1 MKKSW
6 MLRPLAWIAAFVGV
20 LGIQLAGYLM
30 YKIGVWMSGV
40 IQAESTGV
48 QILLILLFGGTVV
61 SELYYAT
68 LVLPAMIVTGVD
80 MIYPSKAGGRY
91 LCIGLYELVGCGLM
105 IYAGIL
111 GAVKGGPMFWFYAR
125 FGYIAAATI
134 VMMVVGRITAMD
146 RLKDEPQATPTPK
159 PAPKPREKMEPW
171 VIWCVIAMIAAA
183 GLILGAG
190 MLAQKQDRELEEAK
204 EAAYFSGYSE
214 GYNTGVADEKAKAKN
229 DMSPNGLTVKR
240 ISDFVGQQY
249 GLTPHEA
256 ANIISQYNHPGKDG
270 AKPSWDEYMNAI
282 WALSYAGTLIGY

>member
-134 VMMVVGRITAMD
+134 VMMVVGRITAME
-146 RLKDEPQATPTPK
+146 RLKDEPQVTPAQK

-190 MLAQKQDRELEEAK
+190 MLSQKQDRGLEEAK
-204 EAAYFSGYSE
+204 EAAYFSGFSE

-229 DMSPNGLTVKR
+229 EMSPNGLTVKR
-240 ISDFVGQQY
+240 ISEFVGQQY

-256 ANIISQYNHPGKDG
+256 ASIISQYNHPGKDG

-282 WALSYAGTLIGY
+282 WALAYTGTLIGY